1 MDQFHQLL
9 NAPWV
14 EEYFGYPYRIGISL
28 TLFVGTAI
36 FYYLVIWFQKWQEG
50 SFYPEVHPL
59 RKSAQSTERGRKE

>member
-28 TLFVGTAI
+28 TLLVGTAI

-50 SFYPEVHPL
+50 SF
-59 RKSAQSTERGRKE
+59 